1 MCINL
6 LPWRLYQHQAK
17 RKTFLFALVM
27 VLLLTLFIFGWL
39 FYQNEQ
45 LQQQRHQKQEDL
57 NQLHQNLTH
66 LQQDIAQFRQR
77 YQPNAKVT
85 SFSTPSVLHLLE
97 HLAQLPLK
105 QGELQQLKLA
115 EHQLVISGKAENAA
129 EFEGLQQYLKQHV
142 FAGVKLTQF
151 NPTQTQIF
159 FEFQL
164 PLEEEK

>member
-1 MCINL
+1 MSINL

-17 RKTFLFALVM
+17 RKTFLFGLLIV
-27 VLLLTLFIFGWL
+27 VLLTLLIFSWI
-39 FYQNEQ
+39 FYQNAQ
-45 LQQQRHQKQEDL
+45 LQQQRRQKQEDL
-57 NQLHQNLTH
+57 NQLRQDLTH
-66 LQQDIAQFRQR
+66 LQQDIAQLRQR

-85 SFSTPSVLHLLE
+85 TFSSPSVLHLLE
-97 HLAQLPLK
+97 HLAKLPLE

-129 EFEGLQQYLKQHV
+129 EFEGLQKYLKQHV
-142 FAGVKLTQF
+142 FTGVKLTQF

-164 PLEEEK
+164 SLEEKK